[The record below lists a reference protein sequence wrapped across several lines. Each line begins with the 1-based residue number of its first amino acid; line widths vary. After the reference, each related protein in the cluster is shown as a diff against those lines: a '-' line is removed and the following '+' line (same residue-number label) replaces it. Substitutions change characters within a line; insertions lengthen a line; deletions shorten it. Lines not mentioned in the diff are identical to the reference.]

1 MKNYHDCYYHFSDQ
15 EKKKYCRTNFPN
27 LQEICW
33 LNLQAYESISE
44 RKAYVR
50 FLDTETEPQRQY

>member
-1 MKNYHDCYYHFSDQ
+1 MTATIIFQTRK
-15 EKKKYCRTNFPN
+15 KKKYCRTNFPN

-50 FLDTETEPQRQY
+50 FLDTETEPQHRY